1 MAASANSILTVA
13 LFVVVVAATV
23 AAPVV
28 VAVGR
33 NVQA

>member
-1 MAASANSILTVA
+1 MAASANSIKTVA
-13 LFVVVVAATV
+13 LFVIVVAATV

-28 VAVGR
+28 AAVGR